1 MTELLN
7 TARVDILITCCHSRC
22 RQEVDSVLGSRSE
35 VAPEDITKL
44 KYIGAVFKEAL
55 RLYPPG
61 AIVGR
66 LVTEEMTINGL
77 KIPVDTPMFVRINQ
91 CILAV

>member
-1 MTELLN
+1 M
-7 TARVDILITCCHSRC
+7 
-22 RQEVDSVLGSRSE
+22 
-35 VAPEDITKL
+35 APEDITKL

-66 LVTEEMTINGL
+66 QITEEMTINGM
-77 KIPVDTPMFVRINQ
+77 KIPEDVPIFVRSNKHV
-91 CILAV
+91 LAV